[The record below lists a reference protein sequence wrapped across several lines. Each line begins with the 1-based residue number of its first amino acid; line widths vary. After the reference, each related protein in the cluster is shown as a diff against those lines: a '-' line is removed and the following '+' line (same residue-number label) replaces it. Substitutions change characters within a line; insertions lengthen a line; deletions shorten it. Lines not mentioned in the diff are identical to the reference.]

1 MVIPRFKF
9 PFYGIII
16 VLSILIGMYYVFHYI
31 KEERKEDNQVLLY
44 FIMYISFAFIFGK
57 IYTVLVF
64 GKADFLRAG
73 LSSYGG
79 LVGVVIA
86 SIVFEYILPTNKKI
100 IKYSIL
106 SLPLVYGLSKIA
118 CAVAGCCGGIPYEG
132 LFKVKYISVQN
143 IWQFP
148 VQITE
153 TIVFIII
160 FIFCQKNKDKKN
172 IEYITLS
179 LCAIFKFLLDFLRY
193 DHINTLITRN
203 QIFSMALLLIII
215 VVFIYNKKVNNKKNS

>member
-1 MVIPRFKF
+1 M
-9 PFYGIII
+9 
-16 VLSILIGMYYVFHYI
+16 
-31 KEERKEDNQVLLY
+31 
-44 FIMYISFAFIFGK
+44 
-57 IYTVLVF
+57 
-64 GKADFLRAG
+64 
-73 LSSYGG
+73 
-79 LVGVVIA
+79 
-86 SIVFEYILPTNKKI
+86 PTNKKI

-106 SLPLVYGLSKIA
+106 SLPLVYGLSKVA

-179 LCAIFKFLLDFLRY
+179 LCAIFKFLLV
-193 DHINTLITRN
+193 
-203 QIFSMALLLIII
+203 I
-215 VVFIYNKKVNNKKNS
+215 V